1 VPNPGYADYI
11 NLVSSSVGTPTFDFD
26 WGTKYYSYDAAM
38 VENPGFEVDSYGWI
52 ETQGTETP
60 DGFDPYY
67 ATSPHAGTY
76 CGKIHSA
83 TIDGKNRY
91 FAQIIYGITASHAY
105 TVEAWIKTDS
115 IVSTDAYTG
124 GAIFNFAFYNEGTG
138 SGWTYLGERY
148 ARSHLAATSIGTCTF
163 TNGDATV
170 TGTNFWG
177 TWPVG
182 RLLKLD
188 STDRWYTGAS
198 VINDTTMELTETY
211 AGTTATGA
219 ASYTPRN
226 CIQGTHG
233 WTKINDVITSPAGAT
248 LVEIQLTL
256 LNSSGTVYWD
266 DIIFDT
272 SYSAVHKQLH
282 YEDTETL
289 GLKYDNAIAMNLGGV
304 GTWDASK
311 TGGATD
317 ALWQQFKDRF
327 SGIDNVYVDT
337 TNGDDDHDG
346 TAFTGTHPIGA
357 KKNFVFGY
365 TKLNSGGTLHV
376 ASGDYSTQLRNRYK
390 KHFYL
395 SPEDPN
401 TTGAKN
407 VKIPSSI

>member
-1 VPNPGYADYI
+1 
-11 NLVSSSVGTPTFDFD
+11 
-26 WGTKYYSYDAAM
+26 
-38 VENPGFEVDSYGWI
+38 
-52 ETQGTETP
+52 
-60 DGFDPYY
+60 
-67 ATSPHAGTY
+67 
-76 CGKIHSA
+76 
-83 TIDGKNRY
+83 
-91 FAQIIYGITASHAY
+91 
-105 TVEAWIKTDS
+105 
-115 IVSTDAYTG
+115 
-124 GAIFNFAFYNEGTG
+124 
-138 SGWTYLGERY
+138 
-148 ARSHLAATSIGTCTF
+148 
-163 TNGDATV
+163 
-170 TGTNFWG
+170 
-177 TWPVG
+177 
-182 RLLKLD
+182 
-188 STDRWYTGAS
+188 
-198 VINDTTMELTETY
+198 MELTETY